1 MKGFLG
7 FFLLG
12 CAALLLLIALLVWF
26 FWRRTCKRVQPV
38 RAKVVENV
46 RRRDSRGR
54 PLYFP
59 LLEFQWEGECKRL
72 ESAFGTNWEQFQPS
86 EQVSAYY
93 DSRRDRMAV
102 KPPLGPGV
110 VALLLFVL
118 SLLCL
123 AGGSVMLAAM
133 L

>member
-1 MKGFLG
+1 MKGFAG

-12 CAALLLLIALLVWF
+12 CSALLLLISLMVWL
-26 FWRRTCKRVQPV
+26 FWRRNRRRVQAV
-38 RAKVVENV
+38 QAKVVENV
-46 RRRDSRGR
+46 RRRDARGR

-59 LLEFQWEGECKRL
+59 LLEFQWEGEYKRL

-86 EQVSAYY
+86 ERVSAFY
-93 DSRRDRMAV
+93 DPRHDRMAV
-102 KPPLGPGV
+102 KPPVGPV
-110 VALLLFVL
+110 VLALCLFVI

-123 AGGSVMLAAM
+123 VGGSMMLAAM

>member
-1 MKGFLG
+1 MKGFIG

-12 CAALLLLIALLVWF
+12 CAALLLLISLVVWL
-26 FWRRTCKRVQPV
+26 FWRRDRHRVRQV
-38 RAKVVENV
+38 QAKVVENV
-46 RRRDSRGR
+46 RRRDVWGR

-59 LLEFQWEGECKRL
+59 LLEFEWEGQSKRL

-86 EQVSAYY
+86 ERVSAYY
-93 DSRRDRMAV
+93 DIRHDRMAV
-102 KPPLGPGV
+102 KPPVGPGV
-110 VALLLFVL
+110 AALLLFLL

-123 AGGSVMLAAM
+123 VGGSVMLAAM